1 MSSELVKYTTEQGTE
16 IRLTDSFIR
25 DFISTSPNVTDKE
38 VLAFALLC
46 KAHRLDPT
54 IKEAYLIKYGNSPA
68 TIVVGKDVFTKRAAR
83 NPRFRGYEA
92 GISVQTADGRF
103 IRRAGS
109 MVLMGETIVGGW
121 CRVYIEGYENPM
133 FDEVTFEEYVGRRKD
148 GQINAQW
155 VGKPGTMI
163 RKVAIVHALREAFPE
178 DLCGLYDAAEMGVET
193 NDAPV
198 DAPQDYEAPSDYG
211 RNDEPYDTAEWSM
224 EL

>member
-1 MSSELVKYTTEQGTE
+1 
-16 IRLTDSFIR
+16 
-25 DFISTSPNVTDKE
+25 
-38 VLAFALLC
+38 
-46 KAHRLDPT
+46 
-54 IKEAYLIKYGNSPA
+54 
-68 TIVVGKDVFTKRAAR
+68 
-83 NPRFRGYEA
+83 
-92 GISVQTADGRF
+92 
-103 IRRAGS
+103 
-109 MVLMGETIVGGW
+109 
-121 CRVYIEGYENPM
+121 M